1 MKRMLIYTRRRNIRK
16 FDILYF
22 LRNNSTIILL
32 TSINL
37 SAFLI
42 GNIII
47 SQNIINP
54 INILHDNITDAFL
67 WNILYSLICLTV
79 TFCSGLCGVGMIFIY
94 ILQFAIGII
103 NGIISSSVFIINNE
117 YSILSYI
124 LIYLPSLTILTLIIT
139 LSSYISLSTSKI
151 IAEKIFIENE
161 QKINFHK
168 YIKAYSIFMLLAIF
182 ASIISAIGYIII
194 K

>member
-1 MKRMLIYTRRRNIRK
+1 MKRMLIYTRKRNIK
-16 FDILYF
+16 NFDVLSF
-22 LRNNSTIILL
+22 LKNNCSIILL

-42 GNIII
+42 GNLII

-54 INILHDNITDAFL
+54 FNILYNNSTESFL
-67 WNILYSLICLTV
+67 WNILFFLICLTV

-94 ILQFAIGII
+94 INQFTIGII
-103 NGIISSSVFIINNE
+103 NGIISSSVFILYNE
-117 YSILSYI
+117 YSILTYI

-139 LSSYISLSTSKI
+139 LASYISLSSSKI

-161 QKINFHK
+161 QKINFHE
-168 YIKAYSIFMLLAIF
+168 YIKAYFIFMLLAIF